1 MNSTPAKRP
10 VAAPA
15 AAAVGV
21 AAAVMVIAAG
31 VVGIRET
38 LVSTGTLAGP
48 SWLEWL
54 FGKAEVLKP
63 ADWMIPVG
71 VAAVVLGLWILA
83 AGLKPRR
90 ATHLAVGDDTGVWIR
105 RRDAA
110 RLATNTARTI
120 DSVTTATAKA
130 KRRALRVTATA
141 TGDAAR
147 VHNDLTTAIAQRLQ
161 AVTPTPTVRARVTV
175 EEN

>member
-15 AAAVGV
+15 AAVVG
-21 AAAVMVIAAG
+21 VIAAVLVIAVG

-38 LVSTGTLAGP
+38 LVSTGSLAGG

-63 ADWMIPVG
+63 ADWMVPAG
-71 VAAVVLGLWILA
+71 VAAVVLGLWTLA

-90 ATHLAVGDDTGVWIR
+90 GTHLAVGADTGVWIR

-110 RLATNTARTI
+110 RLAANSARTI
-120 DSVTTATAKA
+120 DSVTTAAAKA

-141 TGDAAR
+141 TGDTAR
-147 VHNDLTTAIAQRLQ
+147 VHDDLTTAIAQRLH
-161 AVTPTPTVRARVTV
+161 AVTPTPRVRTRVTV